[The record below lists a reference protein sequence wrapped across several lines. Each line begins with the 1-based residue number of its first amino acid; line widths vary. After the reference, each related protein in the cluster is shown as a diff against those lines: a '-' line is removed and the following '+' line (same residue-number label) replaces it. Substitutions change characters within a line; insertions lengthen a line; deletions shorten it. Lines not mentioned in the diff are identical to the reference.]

1 MKKVLTIVLLLGLWS
16 AQGQEI
22 VRRNGEAVPGTEI
35 NSLGTIGGLNF
46 DIEEWRFG
54 LQVNGLL
61 VDEID
66 PSYNVGEEMI
76 LVSPQLSASKRLDG
90 TNYFA
95 KGTVGYAQ
103 NIFDQGSFGMIGA
116 SIRWDIVNRDFLIF
130 ERTVGVEWALDAYFG
145 STTII
150 APGIN
155 AYFSAQIGEIL
166 LIDVTSG
173 VSYCQPASYS
183 EPATMLKAGVGLN
196 FGGGIRGRVPR
207 SL

>member
-1 MKKVLTIVLLLGLWS
+1 MKKVLTIVLILGLWS

-22 VRRNGEAVPGTEI
+22 VRRNGESVPGTET
-35 NSLGTIGGLNF
+35 NSLGATRGLNF

-61 VDEID
+61 IDEID

-76 LVSPQLSASKRLDG
+76 LIGPQLSASKRLDG

-145 STTII
+145 SAMII

-155 AYFSAQIGEIL
+155 AYLSAQIGDFL
-166 LIDVTSG
+166 LLDVTSG
-173 VSYCQPASYS
+173 ISYCQPSSFS
-183 EPATMLKAGVGLN
+183 EPATILKVGVGLN
-196 FGGGIRGRVPR
+196 FGGGIRGPILR